1 MSKTLQWHELSAR
14 FLSEKGVIRLLEPPD
29 ADIPELRRQLRDDEY
44 GKPFLFDDGESRRLH
59 FNLRY
64 VQSQID
70 LRTPNTLS
78 FAYTRKMMGFLLW
91 QPQPQHVVIVGLGGG
106 SLTRYCYRHLP
117 QTRVTTLEIDAD
129 VIAFGEWFQLPPQ
142 DERTRIVHADAVDW
156 FASTRERAD
165 VVLIDGCD
173 HTGTVEALC
182 EESFYRSLQARL
194 HREAIVAVNLL
205 GPATRIN
212 ELQRMLGEIFGAV
225 MSVEVKGLGNRVV
238 FATNNPQRPPDW
250 LAIRERA
257 ERLARDHELDLPALS
272 RQLQYSYR
280 HHRSAGR

>member
-1 MSKTLQWHELSAR
+1 MSKALQWYEIPAR
-14 FLSEKGVIRLLEPPD
+14 FLSEKGVIRLREPPG
-29 ADIPELRRQLRDDEY
+29 ADIPYLKRQLLDDEY
-44 GKPFLFDDGESRRLH
+44 GKPFLFDDGDSRRLH

-70 LRTPNTLS
+70 LRTPDTLA

-91 QPQPQHVVIVGLGGG
+91 LPQPRHVVIVGLGGG
-106 SLTRYCYRHLP
+106 SLTRYCHRHLP
-117 QTRVTTLEIDAD
+117 QTRITTLEIDED

-156 FASTRERAD
+156 FASTREKAD

-173 HTGTVEALC
+173 HTGTVETLC
-182 EESFYRSLQARL
+182 DEGFYRSLQARL
-194 HREAIVAVNLL
+194 QREAIVAVNLL

-212 ELQRMLGEIFGAV
+212 AVQRMLGEVFGAV
-225 MSVEVKGLGNRVV
+225 MSVEIKGLGNRVV
-238 FATNNPQRPPDW
+238 FAANNPPRAPDW

-280 HHRSAGR
+280 HHHPSGR

>member
-1 MSKTLQWHELSAR
+1 VTKALQWYEIPAR
-14 FLSEKGVIRLLEPPD
+14 FLSEKGVIRLREPPG
-29 ADIPELRRQLRDDEY
+29 ADIAYLKRQLLDDEY
-44 GKPFLFDDGESRRLH
+44 GKPFLFDDGDSRRLH

-70 LRTPNTLS
+70 LRTPDTLA

-91 QPQPQHVVIVGLGGG
+91 LPQPQHVVIVGLGGG
-106 SLTRYCYRHLP
+106 SLTRYCHRHLP
-117 QTRVTTLEIDAD
+117 QARITTLEIDED
-129 VIAFGEWFQLPPQ
+129 VIAFGEWFRLPQQ
-142 DERTRIVHADAVDW
+142 DERMRIVHADAVDW

-182 EESFYRSLQARL
+182 QEGFYRSLQARL

-212 ELQRMLGEIFGAV
+212 TMQRMLGEVFGAV
-225 MSVEVKGLGNRVV
+225 MSVEIKGLGNRVV
-238 FATNNPQRPPDW
+238 FAANNPPRAPDW

-280 HHRSAGR
+280 HHRSPGR

>member
-1 MSKTLQWHELSAR
+1 MTKALQWYEIPAR
-14 FLSEKGVIRLLEPPD
+14 FLSEKGVIRLREPPG
-29 ADIPELRRQLRDDEY
+29 ADIAYLKRQLLDDEY
-44 GKPFLFDDGESRRLH
+44 GKPFLFDDGDSRRLH

-70 LRTPNTLS
+70 LRTPDTLA

-91 QPQPQHVVIVGLGGG
+91 LPQPQHVVIVGLGGG
-106 SLTRYCYRHLP
+106 SLTRYCHRHLP
-117 QTRVTTLEIDAD
+117 QARITTLEIDED
-129 VIAFGEWFQLPPQ
+129 VIAFGEWFRLPQQ
-142 DERTRIVHADAVDW
+142 DERMRIVHADAVDW

-182 EESFYRSLQARL
+182 QEGFYRSLQARL

-212 ELQRMLGEIFGAV
+212 TMQRMLGEVFGAV
-225 MSVEVKGLGNRVV
+225 MSVEIKGLGNRVV
-238 FATNNPQRPPDW
+238 FAANNPPRAPDW

-280 HHRSAGR
+280 HHRSPGR